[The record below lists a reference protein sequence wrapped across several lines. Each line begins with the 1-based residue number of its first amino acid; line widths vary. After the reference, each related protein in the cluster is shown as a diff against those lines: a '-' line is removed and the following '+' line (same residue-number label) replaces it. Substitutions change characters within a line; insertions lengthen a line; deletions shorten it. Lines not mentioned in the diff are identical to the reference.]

1 MFSLFN
7 SKKSVFTGTS
17 LREFNEM
24 REFLKKH
31 GVKYKYKVNHQ
42 TGRWTG
48 GGSHRGIHGSIGID
62 SKHDKMYEIRIK
74 EKDAKR
80 LGL

>member
-1 MFSLFN
+1 MITFFN
-7 SKKSVFTGTS
+7 SKTVFMGTS

-24 REFLKKH
+24 REFLKQN
-31 GVKYKYKVNHQ
+31 GVKYKYKVNGQ
-42 TGRWTG
+42 SGRWSG
-48 GGSHRGIHGSIGID
+48 GGTHRGIHGSVGMRME
-62 SKHDKMYEIRIK
+62 HDKMYEIRIK

>member
-7 SKKSVFTGTS
+7 SKKSIFTGTN
-17 LREFNEM
+17 F
-24 REFLKKH
+24 REFLKKN
-31 GVKYKYKVNHQ
+31 GVKYKYKVNSQ
-42 TGRWTG
+42 TGRWAG

-62 SKHDKMYEIRIK
+62 SSHDKLYEIFIK
-74 EKDAKR
+74 AKDAKR

>member
-7 SKKSVFTGTS
+7 SKKSIFTGTN

-24 REFLKKH
+24 REFLKKN
-31 GVKYKYKVNHQ
+31 GVKYKYKVNSQ
-42 TGRWTG
+42 TGRWAG

-62 SKHDKMYEIRIK
+62 SSHDKLYEIFIK
-74 EKDAKR
+74 AKDAKR

>member
-1 MFSLFN
+1 MITFFN
-7 SKKSVFTGTS
+7 SKTVFMGTD

-24 REFLKKH
+24 REFLKQN
-31 GVKYKYKVNHQ
+31 GVKYKYKVNSQ
-42 TGRWTG
+42 SGRWAGCGT
-48 GGSHRGIHGSIGID
+48 HRGIHGSVGIRME
-62 SKHDKMYEIRIK
+62 HDKMYEIRIR

>member
-1 MFSLFN
+1 MIPFFN
-7 SKKSVFTGTS
+7 SKTVFSGTN

-24 REFLKKH
+24 REFLKQH
-31 GVKYKYKVNHQ
+31 HVKYNYKVNSQ
-42 TGRWTG
+42 SGRWAG
-48 GGSHRGIHGSIGID
+48 GGTVRGIHGSIGINPE
-62 SKHDKMYEIRIK
+62 HDKMYEIRIH